1 MQIGEL
7 ARATGTTPRALR
19 YYEEQGLL
27 RPSRTGAGYRVYDD
41 GAVTTVGT
49 IRHLLASG
57 FTVDDL
63 RSLLALLDQ
72 PLPERFQPRPACADA
87 LAVAVR
93 RLDALEE
100 RIADLTALRDRLAH
114 RLGPTR

>member
-7 ARATGTTPRALR
+7 ARAAGTTPRALR

-27 RPSRTGAGYRVYDD
+27 RSSRTRAGYRVYDD
-41 GAVTTVGT
+41 GAVITVGN

-57 FTVDDL
+57 FTVDDV
-63 RSLLALLDQ
+63 RSLLPLLAH
-72 PLPERFQPRPACADA
+72 PLPEQFQAGPACSDA

-93 RLDALEE
+93 RLGTLEE
-100 RIADLTALRDRLAH
+100 RIAALTALRDRLAH